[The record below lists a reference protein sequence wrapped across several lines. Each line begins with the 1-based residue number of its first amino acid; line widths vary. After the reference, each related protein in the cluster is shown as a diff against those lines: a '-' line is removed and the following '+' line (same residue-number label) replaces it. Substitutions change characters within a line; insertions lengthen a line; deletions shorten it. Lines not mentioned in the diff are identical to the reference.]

1 MPCRS
6 DIYDIMNG
14 YHQVSKTRQ
23 TNTGCRVIFIA
34 GSKRMRE
41 IFKKRKTVYVIFT
54 MLVMLMAVGLY
65 GIGRGHGQSDRVRS
79 MPSET
84 SKKIGATYMTMNNP
98 YFQDMNAQIEE
109 IVEANGD
116 ILIYRDPAQD
126 QKKQN
131 EQIMDMLE
139 EGISA
144 IFLNPVN
151 WETVRP
157 ALIACKEAKVPV
169 FVIDTKVYDDE
180 YVAFSILSDN
190 YDAGVQCAQDMMK
203 KRTAARILVIDSPG
217 TKSIEDRVQG
227 FMDTIEGHQEYR
239 VVKLVHGK
247 GELEVSMDVTQEV
260 LAGGT
265 EFDVVLGGND
275 PTALGALAALQMN
288 QMQEGILIYG
298 IDGSPDGK
306 VMIKEGYMEGSSAQ
320 RPIEIANR
328 ALEMGYAYLNGEAVE
343 ELVIVPV
350 TMITKDNIDEFDLA
364 GWQ

>member
-1 MPCRS
+1 MK
-6 DIYDIMNG
+6 D
-14 YHQVSKTRQ
+14 
-23 TNTGCRVIFIA
+23 
-34 GSKRMRE
+34 
-41 IFKKRKTVYVIFT
+41 IFKKKKILHTVFVFMVISMAIILCVMGNGRKQEGSEK
-54 MLVMLMAVGLY
+54 AA
-65 GIGRGHGQSDRVRS
+65 S
-79 MPSET
+79 SET
-84 SKKIGATYMTMNNP
+84 PRKFGATYMTMNNP

-126 QKKQN
+126 QEKQN

-144 IFLNPVN
+144 LFLNPVN
-151 WETVRP
+151 WETVKP
-157 ALIACKEAKVPV
+157 ALLACKEAGVPI
-169 FVIDTKVYDDE
+169 FVIDTLVYDDE

-190 YDAGVQCAQDMMK
+190 YDAGVQCAKDMMK
-203 KRTAARILVIDSPG
+203 KKSEAKILILDSPG

-227 FMDTIEGHQEYR
+227 FVDTIAQWDRYEIVRRE
-239 VVKLVHGK
+239 HGM
-247 GELEVSMDVTQEV
+247 GELEVSMDVTQEALRSDV
-260 LAGGT
+260 

-288 QMQEGILIYG
+288 QKQEGILIYG

-320 RPIEIANR
+320 RPIIIANQ
-328 ALEMGYAYLNGEAVE
+328 ALKMAYDYLNGEAVE

-350 TMITKDNIDEFDLA
+350 TMITRDNIDEFDLA

>member
-1 MPCRS
+1 MTMQ
-6 DIYDIMNG
+6 YD
-14 YHQVSKTRQ
+14 
-23 TNTGCRVIFIA
+23 TGTGI
-34 GSKRMRE
+34 KRMKD
-41 IFKKRKTVYVIFT
+41 IFKKRKTVYVVFT
-54 MLVMLMAVGLY
+54 LLVFLLAVCLY
-65 GIGRGHGQSDRVRS
+65 GFSREQRQVDRTKELS
-79 MPSET
+79 SET
-84 SKKIGATYMTMNNP
+84 PRKIGATYMTMNNP

-126 QKKQN
+126 QEKQN

-139 EGISA
+139 EGIGA

-157 ALIACKEAKVPV
+157 ALIACKEADVPV

-190 YDAGVQCAQDMMK
+190 YDAGVQCAQDMMR
-203 KRTAARILVIDSPG
+203 KRKSAKILVIDSPG

-227 FMDTIEGHQEYR
+227 FIDTIAGHEEYEI
-239 VVKLVHGK
+239 VKLVHGK

-260 LAGGT
+260 LEAGVR
-265 EFDVVLGGND
+265 FDVVLGGND
-275 PTALGALAALQMN
+275 PTALGALAALQMD

-320 RPIEIANR
+320 RPIEIANQ
-328 ALEMGYAYLNGEAVE
+328 ALEMGYAYLNGEEVE

-350 TMITKDNIDEFDLA
+350 TMITRDNIDEFDLA

>member
-1 MPCRS
+1 MK
-6 DIYDIMNG
+6 D
-14 YHQVSKTRQ
+14 VL
-23 TNTGCRVIFIA
+23 
-34 GSKRMRE
+34 
-41 IFKKRKTVYVIFT
+41 KKRKVPYIVFGIMVI
-54 MLVMLMAVGLY
+54 LMIFMLY
-65 GIGRGHGQSDRVRS
+65 GIGNEKQENSGKNKA
-79 MPSET
+79 SEAP
-84 SKKIGATYMTMNNP
+84 KKFGATYMTMNNP

-116 ILIYRDPAQD
+116 ILIYRDPAQN
-126 QKKQN
+126 QEKQN
-131 EQIMDMLE
+131 EQILDMLE
-139 EGISA
+139 EGITA
-144 IFLNPVN
+144 LFLNPVN

-157 ALIACKEAKVPV
+157 ALIACKEAGVPI
-169 FVIDTKVYDDE
+169 FVIDTLVYDDE

-190 YDAGVQCAQDMMK
+190 YDAGVQCAKDMMK
-203 KRTAARILVIDSPG
+203 KKREAKILIIDSPG

-227 FMDTIEGHQEYR
+227 FVDTISQYDRYEIVYR
-239 VVKLVHGK
+239 EHGM
-247 GELEVSMDVTQEV
+247 GELEVSMDVTQEILGSGV
-260 LAGGT
+260 

-320 RPIEIANR
+320 RPIEIANQ
-328 ALEMGYAYLNGEAVE
+328 ALEMGYAYLNGEEVE

-350 TMITKDNIDEFDLA
+350 TMITRDNIDEFDLA

>member
-1 MPCRS
+1 MKESFKRRKI
-6 DIYDIMNG
+6 IY
-14 YHQVSKTRQ
+14 
-23 TNTGCRVIFIA
+23 VIFIA
-34 GSKRMRE
+34 LVLFLALLLFGLGKGNA
-41 IFKKRKTVYVIFT
+41 KKSNEK
-54 MLVMLMAVGLY
+54 
-65 GIGRGHGQSDRVRS
+65 S
-79 MPSET
+79 MSSET
-84 SKKIGATYMTMNNP
+84 PRKFGATYMTMNNP

-139 EGISA
+139 EGITA
-144 IFLNPVN
+144 LFLNPVN

-157 ALIACKEAKVPV
+157 ALIACKEADVPV
-169 FVIDTKVYDDE
+169 FVIDTLVYDDK
-180 YVAFSILSDN
+180 YVAFSIVSDN
-190 YDAGVQCAQDMMK
+190 YDAGVQCAKDMMK
-203 KRTAARILVIDSPG
+203 KKYAAKILILDSPG

-227 FMDTIEGHQEYR
+227 FVDTIEERDSYEI
-239 VVKLVHGK
+239 VKREHGM

-260 LAGGT
+260 LRDGV

-306 VMIKEGYMEGSSAQ
+306 IMIKEGYMEGSSAQ
-320 RPIEIANR
+320 RPIIIANQ
-328 ALEMGYAYLNGEAVE
+328 ALEMAYAYLNGEAVE
-343 ELVIVPV
+343 KLVIVPV
-350 TMITKDNIDEFDLA
+350 TMITRANVDEFDLA

>member
-1 MPCRS
+1 
-6 DIYDIMNG
+6 
-14 YHQVSKTRQ
+14 
-23 TNTGCRVIFIA
+23 
-34 GSKRMRE
+34 
-41 IFKKRKTVYVIFT
+41 
-54 MLVMLMAVGLY
+54 MAVICLLAVLLY
-65 GIGRGHGQSDRVRS
+65 GCGSRQNGAGENADQPSGRPR
-79 MPSET
+79 
-84 SKKIGATYMTMNNP
+84 KFGATYMTMNNP

-126 QKKQN
+126 QEKQN

-139 EGISA
+139 EGITA
-144 IFLNPVN
+144 LFLNPVN

-157 ALIACKEAKVPV
+157 ALVACKEAGVPV

-190 YDAGVQCAQDMMK
+190 YDAGVQCAEDMMK
-203 KRTAARILVIDSPG
+203 KRGSARIVIIDSPG
-217 TKSIEDRVQG
+217 TKSIDDRVQG
-227 FMDTIEGHQEYR
+227 FMDTIAGHEAYR
-239 VVKLVHGK
+239 IVAQLHGK
-247 GELEVSMDVTQEV
+247 GELEVSMDVMEEV
-260 LAGGT
+260 LREGT

-320 RPIEIANR
+320 RPLVIANQ
-328 ALEMGYAYLNGEAVE
+328 ALSMAYDYLDGKEVE
-343 ELVIVPV
+343 KLVIVPV
-350 TMITKDNIDEFDLA
+350 TMITRDNIDQFDLA